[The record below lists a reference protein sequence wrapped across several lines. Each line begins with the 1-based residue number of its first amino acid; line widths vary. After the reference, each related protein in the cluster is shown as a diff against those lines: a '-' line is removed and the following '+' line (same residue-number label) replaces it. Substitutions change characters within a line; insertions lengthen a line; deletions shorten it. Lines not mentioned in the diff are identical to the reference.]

1 MWGEWEDGARA
12 QGVRIGG
19 MERLR
24 CMGEAWVQVARK
36 GAVGTWLLATPVV
49 HGWEEL
55 GGALG

>member
-12 QGVRIGG
+12 QGREDI
-19 MERLR
+19 RLR

-49 HGWEEL
+49 HGLEEL

>member
-1 MWGEWEDGARA
+1 
-12 QGVRIGG
+12 